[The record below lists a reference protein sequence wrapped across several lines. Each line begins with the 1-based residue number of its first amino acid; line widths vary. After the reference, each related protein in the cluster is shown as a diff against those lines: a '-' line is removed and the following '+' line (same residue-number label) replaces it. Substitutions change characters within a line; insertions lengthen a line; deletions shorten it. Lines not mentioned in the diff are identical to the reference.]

1 MKKKIFDII
10 AAARTGDKTV
20 NDATNELLNLF
31 SDIKKQFEKLE
42 NLKPKKRT
50 LTQNRYL
57 HLIISLLAIETGYNL
72 DEAKILLKRE
82 CNFMIYEKNG
92 NKFLKRSR
100 DLDTKELTDWIEW
113 IRNYAGTNG
122 IYLPTPDD
130 YQRNWAEIEKEIER
144 HKRYL

>member
-1 MKKKIFDII
+1 MKFDLKNEKEKAEEYFNKLRDQEAKIDLKKI
-10 AAARTGDKTV
+10 
-20 NDATNELLNLF
+20 N
-31 SDIKKQFEKLE
+31 
-42 NLKPKKRT
+42 PKRS
-50 LTQNRYL
+50 LSQNNYL
-57 HLIISLLAIETGYNL
+57 HLIITLLAIETGYNL

-82 CNFMIYEKNG
+82 CNFMTYEKNG

-100 DLDTKELTDWIEW
+100 DLDTKELTNWIEW